1 MADPY
6 SLSTDTWD
14 LHRRAERD
22 RARHNEK
29 VREIIKKSLS
39 DVIANE
45 DIITADRNKVVK
57 VPVRGLE
64 LPHIRFDPND
74 RERVGQGQGDSKPG
88 DVIARAPSQ
97 KGPGAGK
104 EAGQE
109 PGQDFYE
116 AEFTINE
123 LAEMVFEDLHLPNLA
138 DRGAKQI
145 PSEVMDFNS
154 VARRGLVANLDRK
167 RTILEAMRRNAR
179 EAGQQED
186 DTEKPTRPKLIIRE
200 EDKRFKTWEM
210 VTEPQRN
217 AVIFA
222 MRDVSGSMG
231 EFEAYICRSF
241 YFWMLRFLR
250 TKYTNCEI
258 VFITCHT
265 EAKEV
270 DEARFFSL
278 GESGGTRMSSAYSL
292 CLDIINKRY
301 NPREWNIYPFLF
313 SDGYNWGDQECVQLV
328 RKLLAIVNLIGY
340 GEIGNEGWQ
349 SSFGF
354 APLGQAYED
363 AFGSDRRVVL
373 VKINDKD
380 DVWPALQRF
389 FARGPV
395 TATTG

>member
-1 MADPY
+1 MDRY
-6 SLSTDTWD
+6 SLSTDAWD

-22 RARHNEK
+22 RARHNDK
-29 VREIIKKSLS
+29 VREIIRKNLG
-39 DVIANE
+39 DVVANQ
-45 DIITADRNKVVK
+45 DIITADKDKVVK
-57 VPVRGLE
+57 VPIRGLE

-74 RERVGQGQGDSKPG
+74 KERVGQGQGDTQAG
-88 DVIARAPSQ
+88 DVIARSPKQSQ
-97 KGPGAGK
+97 GQGTGK
-104 EAGQE
+104 EAGQQ
-109 PGQDFYE
+109 PGVDFYE
-116 AEFTINE
+116 AELTIEE
-123 LAEMVFEDLHLPNLA
+123 LANMVFEDLHLPNLE
-138 DRGAKQI
+138 DKGLKQV
-145 PSEVMDFNS
+145 PSDVMDFNS
-154 VARRGLVANLDRK
+154 IAKRGLAGNLDRK

-179 EAGQQED
+179 QGH
-186 DTEKPTRPKLIIRE
+186 TGKLVIRE

-210 VTEPQRN
+210 VPEPQRN

-270 DEARFFSL
+270 DEHSFFSL
-278 GESGGTRMSSAYSL
+278 GDSGGTRMSSAYSL
-292 CLDIINKRY
+292 ALDIINKRY

-313 SDGYNWGDQECVQLV
+313 SDGYNWGDQECVELV
-328 RKLLAIVNLIGY
+328 RRLLGFVNLIGY
-340 GEIGNEGWQ
+340 GEIGSDGWQ

-363 AFGSDRRVVL
+363 AFEKESRMVL
-373 VKINDKD
+373 VKINDKN
-380 DVWPALQRF
+380 DVWPALKKF
-389 FARGPV
+389 FANGPV
-395 TATTG
+395 SVPA

>member
-1 MADPY
+1 MAEPMADRF

-29 VREIIKKSLS
+29 VREVIKKNLG
-39 DVIANE
+39 DVISSS
-45 DIITADRNKVVK
+45 DIITAGKDKIVK

-64 LPHIRFDPND
+64 LPHIRFDPHGKK
-74 RERVGQGQGDSKPG
+74 RVGQGQGGTQPG
-88 DVIARAPSQ
+88 DVIARAPGQ
-97 KGPGAGK
+97 KQGQGAGK
-104 EAGQE
+104 QAGQE
-109 PGQDFYE
+109 PGIDYYE
-116 AEFTINE
+116 AEFSVDE
-123 LAEMVFEDLHLPNLA
+123 LAEMVFEDLHLPNLL
-138 DRGAKQI
+138 DKGVKQV

-154 VARRGLVANLDRK
+154 RAKRGLAGNLDRK
-167 RTILEAMRRNAR
+167 RTMIEALKRNAR
-179 EAGQQED
+179 QGNENKFQ
-186 DTEKPTRPKLIIRE
+186 IRE

-270 DEARFFSL
+270 DENAFFGL
-278 GESGGTRMSSAYSL
+278 GESGGTRMSSAYAL
-292 CLDIINKRY
+292 AMKLIEQRF

-313 SDGYNWGDQECVQLV
+313 SDGYNWGDQECVELV
-328 RKLLAIVNLIGY
+328 KRMLGMVNLIGY
-340 GEIGNEGWQ
+340 GEIGSDGWQ

-354 APLGQAYED
+354 APLGQAYDD

-373 VKINDKD
+373 VKINDKE
-380 DVWPALQRF
+380 DVWPALQKF
-389 FARGPV
+389 FSKSPV
-395 TATTG
+395 PATR

>member
-1 MADPY
+1 MADRF

-29 VREIIKKSLS
+29 VREVIRKNLG
-39 DVIANE
+39 DVVANQ
-45 DIITADRNKVVK
+45 DIITADKNKVVK

-74 RERVGQGQGDSKPG
+74 KERVGQGQGGTQQG
-88 DVIARAPSQ
+88 DVIARQ
-97 KGPGAGK
+97 PGQQQGQGTGK

-109 PGQDFYE
+109 PGVDFYE
-116 AEFTINE
+116 AEFTIEE
-123 LAEMVFEDLHLPNLA
+123 LAQMVFEDLHLPNLQ
-138 DRGAKQI
+138 DKGAKQV
-145 PSEVMDFNS
+145 PSEVMDFNTITK
-154 VARRGLVANLDRK
+154 RGLAGNLDRK
-167 RTILEAMRRNAR
+167 RTILQAMRRNAR
-179 EAGQQED
+179 EG
-186 DTEKPTRPKLIIRE
+186 KGGKLVIRE
-200 EDKRFKTWEM
+200 EDKRFKSWEM

-270 DEARFFSL
+270 DEAQFFSL
-278 GESGGTRMSSAYSL
+278 GDSGGTRMSSAYAL
-292 CLDIINKRY
+292 AMDIIKKRY

-313 SDGYNWGDQECVQLV
+313 SDGYNWGDQECVELV
-328 RKLLAIVNLIGY
+328 RKMLGIVNLIGY
-340 GEIGNEGWQ
+340 GEIGSDGWQ
-349 SSFGF
+349 SSLGF

-363 AFGSDRRVVL
+363 AFGDDNRLVL

-380 DVWPALQRF
+380 DVWPALQKF
-389 FARGPV
+389 FSRGPV
-395 TATTG
+395 PVAS

>member
-1 MADPY
+1 MDRY

-29 VREIIKKSLS
+29 VREVIKKNLG
-39 DVIANE
+39 DVVANQ
-45 DIITADRNKVVK
+45 DIITADKNKIVK

-64 LPHIRFDPND
+64 LPHIRFDPYD
-74 RERVGQGQGDSKPG
+74 RQRVGQGQGGTQQG
-88 DVIARAPSQ
+88 DIIARAPGQ
-97 KGPGAGK
+97 QPGPGTGK
-104 EAGQE
+104 QAGQE
-109 PGQDFYE
+109 PGVDFYE
-116 AEFTINE
+116 AEFTIDE
-123 LAEMVFEDLHLPNLA
+123 LADMVFEDLHLPNLQ
-138 DRGAKQI
+138 DKGAKQV
-145 PSEVMDFNS
+145 PSEVMDFNTITK
-154 VARRGLVANLDRK
+154 RGLAGNLDRK
-167 RTILEAMRRNAR
+167 RTILQAMRRNAR
-179 EAGQQED
+179 EG
-186 DTEKPTRPKLIIRE
+186 KGSKLVIRE
-200 EDKRFKTWEM
+200 EDKRFKSWEM

-270 DEARFFSL
+270 DEASFFSL
-278 GESGGTRMSSAYSL
+278 GDSGGTRMSSAYSL
-292 CLDIINKRY
+292 ATDIISKRY

-313 SDGYNWGDQECVQLV
+313 SDGYNWGDQECVELV
-328 RKLLAIVNLIGY
+328 RRMLGYVNLIGY
-340 GEIGNEGWQ
+340 GEIGSDGWQ
-349 SSFGF
+349 SSLGF

-363 AFGSDRRVVL
+363 AFAEDKRMVL

-380 DVWPALQRF
+380 DVWPALQKF
-389 FARGPV
+389 FSHGPMPV
-395 TATTG
+395 G

>member
-1 MADPY
+1 MERY

-29 VREIIKKSLS
+29 VREIIKKNLG
-39 DVIANE
+39 DVVAHE
-45 DIITADRNKVVK
+45 DIITADKNKIVK
-57 VPVRGLE
+57 IPVRGLE

-74 RERVGQGQGDSKPG
+74 RERVGQGQGGTKPG
-88 DVIARAPSQ
+88 DVIARAPSDDD
-97 KGPGAGK
+97 GPGTGK

-109 PGQDFYE
+109 PGVDFYE
-116 AEFTINE
+116 AELTIDD
-123 LAEMVFEDLHLPNLA
+123 LANMVFEDLHLPNLE
-138 DRGAKQI
+138 DKGEKQV

-154 VARRGLVANLDRK
+154 IAKRGLSANLDRK

-179 EAGQQED
+179 EGN
-186 DTEKPTRPKLIIRE
+186 KGKLLIRE
-200 EDKRFKTWEM
+200 EDKRFKSFEM
-210 VTEPQRN
+210 ITEPQRN

-270 DEARFFSL
+270 TENQFFSL
-278 GESGGTRMSSAYSL
+278 GDSGGTRMSSAYSL
-292 CLDIINKRY
+292 CLNLIEKRY
-301 NPREWNIYPFLF
+301 DPREWNIYPFLF
-313 SDGYNWGDQECVQLV
+313 SDGYNWGDQECVELV
-328 RKLLAIVNLIGY
+328 KKLRKIVNLIGY
-340 GEIGNEGWQ
+340 GEIGSDGWQ
-349 SSFGF
+349 TSFGF

-363 AFGSDRRVVL
+363 AFADDKRVVL
-373 VKINDKD
+373 VKINDKN

-389 FARGPV
+389 FSGSPSP
-395 TATTG
+395 TGQ

>member
-1 MADPY
+1 MDRY

-29 VREIIKKSLS
+29 VREVIKKSLG
-39 DVIANE
+39 DIVANE
-45 DIITADRNKVVK
+45 DIITADRNKIVK
-57 VPVRGLE
+57 IPVRGLE

-74 RERVGQGQGDSKPG
+74 RTRVGQGQGGSKPG
-88 DVIARAPSQ
+88 DVIARQPTQ
-97 KGPGAGK
+97 QEGQGAGK
-104 EAGQE
+104 QAGQE
-109 PGQDFYE
+109 PGVDFYE
-116 AEFTINE
+116 AEFTIE
-123 LAEMVFEDLHLPNLA
+123 EIAQMVFEDLHLPNLE
-138 DRGAKQI
+138 DRGSKQV
-145 PSEVMDFNS
+145 PADVMDFNTITK
-154 VARRGLVANLDRK
+154 RGLAGNLDRK
-167 RTILEAMRRNAR
+167 RTILQAMRRNAR
-179 EAGQQED
+179 EGGDA
-186 DTEKPTRPKLIIRE
+186 KRLSIRE
-200 EDKRFKTWEM
+200 EDKRFKSWEI

-241 YFWMLRFLR
+241 YFWMLNFLR

-270 DEARFFSL
+270 DERAFFSL
-278 GESGGTRMSSAYSL
+278 GDSGGTRMSSAYSL
-292 CLDIINKRY
+292 ALDIIDKRY

-313 SDGYNWGDQECVQLV
+313 SDGYNWGDQECVDLV
-328 RKLLAIVNLIGY
+328 RRMLSFVNLCGY
-340 GEIGNEGWQ
+340 GEIGSDGWQ

-354 APLGQAYED
+354 APLGQAYEE
-363 AFGSDRRVVL
+363 AFATDPRMVL

-380 DVWPALQRF
+380 DVWPALKKF

-395 TATTG
+395 PVAG